1 MCSTNVKLLSQI
13 QWNSTSNCDCFEVRN
28 FLWGRPLWVFAPRV
42 SRPNCTTV
50 DRSASGEE
58 RGSLQVLAVVTPM
71 KGFVV
76 LSWFSSEQFCD
87 ILLRRKT
94 GTSLQFACRFWSSAW
109 VANEVY
115 NPANSVSWNN
125 LFEMLGLWEL
135 TCLLRLLLVVATT
148 LRYFFHP
155 CLADPLCVTRCW
167 LASVSCSYFFC
178 FVCGSEGVRDLQRL
192 TGCMLCCSVV
202 LIFISLFVPVMY
214 WMPFGRYT
222 SR

>member
-1 MCSTNVKLLSQI
+1 M
-13 QWNSTSNCDCFEVRN
+13 
-28 FLWGRPLWVFAPRV
+28 WVFAPRV
-42 SRPNCTTV
+42 SRPSCSTV
-50 DRSASGEE
+50 DGSASGEK
-58 RGSLQVLAVVTPM
+58 RGYLQVLAVVTPM

-76 LSWFSSEQFCD
+76 LSGFPSEQFCD

-94 GTSLQFACRFWSSAW
+94 GSYVVTSLQFACRFWSSAW
-109 VANEVY
+109 AASEVY
-115 NPANSVSWNN
+115 NSANSVLWNDQ
-125 LFEMLGLWEL
+125 FEMLGLWEL
-135 TCLLRLLLVVATT
+135 TCLLRLLRVVATT

-167 LASVSCSYFFC
+167 LASDSCSYFFC

-202 LIFISLFVPVMY
+202 LIFISLSVPVLY
-214 WMPFGRYT
+214 WMSFGRYT